1 MNSSLK
7 TYIETHI
14 LPQYEHFDKGHNIE
28 HIQSVIKESLLIAKD
43 YDVSEDMVYTI
54 AAYHDIGIPKGR
66 DLHHIYSGEF
76 LLQDAHLNQ
85 WFSAEEIQ
93 TMKAAI
99 EDHRASS
106 KNEPRS
112 IYGKI
117 ISEADRQLDCET
129 IIRRTIQFS
138 LKNFPNY
145 TFDEH
150 YQRIIGHIQEKY
162 GENGYL
168 KLWIKS
174 KRNEK
179 GLADIRQLL
188 KNKSLF
194 KQKVIEL
201 YEKQQ

>member
-1 MNSSLK
+1 
-7 TYIETHI
+7 
-14 LPQYEHFDKGHNIE
+14 
-28 HIQSVIKESLLIAKD
+28 
-43 YDVSEDMVYTI
+43 
-54 AAYHDIGIPKGR
+54 
-66 DLHHIYSGEF
+66 
-76 LLQDAHLNQ
+76 
-85 WFSAEEIQ
+85 
-93 TMKAAI
+93 MKAAI

-162 GENGYL
+162 GENVLQG
-168 KLWIKS
+168 
-174 KRNEK
+174 
-179 GLADIRQLL
+179 
-188 KNKSLF
+188 
-194 KQKVIEL
+194 L
-201 YEKQQ
+201 YEGKNTNVELDVTYYPDINEYNGQRKIQIIIQI